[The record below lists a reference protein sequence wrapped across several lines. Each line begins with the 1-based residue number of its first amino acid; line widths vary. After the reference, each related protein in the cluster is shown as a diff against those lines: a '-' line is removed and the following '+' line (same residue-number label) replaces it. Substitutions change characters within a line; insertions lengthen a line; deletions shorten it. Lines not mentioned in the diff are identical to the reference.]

1 MSVSRLRHHITSN
14 TPCRTTDTA
23 STAYNRTSTTT
34 LAKHLFIFPF
44 ALANGVLFFF
54 WQDTREMAREMPF
67 EKKISH
73 KARLGHTGRGD
84 PREWKRTVEES
95 RAWEDNTLF
104 VGFLLFLLLL
114 SVTSYFPLRV
124 LEDERLF
131 FFLSVDIPIHTQQL
145 EFNFFSLSLLKVFVS
160 SRLVSF
166 DCDCCLKGWKLF
178 GRVHQRADVAF
189 EVVHEEVS

>member
-73 KARLGHTGRGD
+73 KARLGHTGRRD

-145 EFNFFSLSLLKVFVS
+145 EFNFFSLISVFVS
-160 SRLVSF
+160 FRSY
-166 DCDCCLKGWKLF
+166 CDCCLKCWKSF

-189 EVVHEEVS
+189 EVVHKEVS